1 MELFCELL
9 LTAAVTLIAALLL
22 ATLFAANDPPRRA
35 DRAAAAIAEEVVEE
49 ERIIEVDEV
58 RRGEGRALAE
68 AEGWVEVEKA
78 PAVAVEEVQELECLP
93 EEEEVP
99 VKAARE
105 VRLGARVGEVEEGG
119 DGVKRRDLI
128 PAAAVTA
135 VGAEA
140 SPQVSGAD
148 EAVPREVIGVAG
160 LEERS
165 VQDVE
170 VKQHDLGAE
179 VAPIEVLEA
188 GSEKRGVEV
197 AEASPQ
203 VVEVAEVFPLETE
216 AVQVEQHHLVAEV
229 TPAEDVLDAG
239 LAGKSVQ
246 PIQAR
251 PDELDSEAAPEEIE
265 TEAVQVK
272 QQHLVAEVTHAE
284 DVLDAGLTGKS
295 VQPIQA
301 RPDELDS
308 ETAPEEILDVALE
321 KKEEQV
327 VEVKERELPA
337 EAAAQPVLD
346 VPLAEKEEL
355 KDHHPDEEAVN
366 VREEVQNKEEA
377 KCEAHPVDQQEELV
391 PKEESVARKTDHVN
405 VSHEGSSSD
414 KVVTEVPVE
423 AVTLPRLPEG
433 HTESDMDFEEWEG
446 IERTEVE
453 KRFGAAAAF
462 AASGAGAAALSKLDS
477 DVQLQLQGLL
487 KVAIDGPCYDSTQ
500 PLTLRPSSRAKW
512 VAWQKLGNMH
522 PEIAMEKYM
531 NLLSETIPGWTG
543 NETSDT
549 KKHDL
554 TMTAT
559 SVQRSNQGNEDSTS
573 IDEGTTPNPEKGQ
586 SSGIPA
592 AE

>member
-9 LTAAVTLIAALLL
+9 LTAAVTLLAAFLL
-22 ATLFAANDPPRRA
+22 ATLFAANDPSRRA
-35 DRAAAAIAEEVVEE
+35 DRAAAAIAEAVLEE

-58 RRGEGRALAE
+58 RRGEGRAV

-99 VKAARE
+99 VKAARD
-105 VRLGARVGEVEEGG
+105 VRLGGGAEEVEEGG
-119 DGVKRRDLI
+119 DGVKRRDLAHT
-128 PAAAVTA
+128 AAATA
-135 VGAEA
+135 VVAE
-140 SPQVSGAD
+140 VSLAD
-148 EAVPREVIGVAG
+148 EAVHREVIGVAG
-160 LEERS
+160 LEEGS
-165 VQDVE
+165 AQDVE
-170 VKQHDLGAE
+170 VKQHDMGAE
-179 VAPIEVLEA
+179 VAPIEVLGA
-188 GSEKRGVEV
+188 GSERQRVEV
-197 AEASPQ
+197 AEASPK
-203 VVEVAEVFPLETE
+203 VVEVAEVLPLETE
-216 AVQVEQHHLVAEV
+216 AVQVTQDHLVTEVTPVEEVLDARLAGKSAQPIQARPDELDSETAPEEIETEAVQLKQHHLVAEV

-239 LAGKSVQ
+239 L
-246 PIQAR
+246 
-251 PDELDSEAAPEEIE
+251 
-265 TEAVQVK
+265 
-272 QQHLVAEVTHAE
+272 
-284 DVLDAGLTGKS
+284 TGKS

-301 RPDELDS
+301 TPDELVS
-308 ETAPEEILDVALE
+308 ETAPEEILDVVLE
-321 KKEEQV
+321 EEEQV

-337 EAAAQPVLD
+337 EAATQPVLE
-346 VPLAEKEEL
+346 VPLAGKEEL
-355 KDHHPDEEAVN
+355 KDHHPVEEAVN
-366 VREEVQNKEEA
+366 VNEEVQSKEEA

-391 PKEESVARKTDHVN
+391 PKEEPVARKTDVVN
-405 VSHEGSSSD
+405 VSHECSSGD
-414 KVVTEVPVE
+414 KVALPVE
-423 AVTLPRLPEG
+423 AVTLPGLPEG

-446 IERTEVE
+446 IERSEVE

-462 AASGAGAAALSKLDS
+462 TASGAGAASLSKLDS

-531 NLLSETIPGWTG
+531 NLLSETIPGWMG

-559 SVQRSNQGNEDSTS
+559 GVQRSNQGNEDSNS

-586 SSGIPA
+586 SSDAPA
-592 AE
+592 E

>member
-9 LTAAVTLIAALLL
+9 LTAAVTLLAAFLL

-35 DRAAAAIAEEVVEE
+35 ADRAAAAIAEEAVEE

-58 RRGEGRALAE
+58 RRGGGRAV

-78 PAVAVEEVQELECLP
+78 PAVAVEEVRELECLP
-93 EEEEVP
+93 EEELP
-99 VKAARE
+99 VKVARE
-105 VRLGARVGEVEEGG
+105 VRLGAGVGEVEEGG
-119 DGVKRRDLI
+119 DGVKRRDLT
-128 PAAAVTA
+128 PATA
-135 VGAEA
+135 VVAET

-160 LEERS
+160 LEEGS

-170 VKQHDLGAE
+170 VKPHDLGAE
-179 VAPIEVLEA
+179 VAPIEVLGA
-188 GSEKRGVEV
+188 GSERQRVGV

-216 AVQVEQHHLVAEV
+216 AVQVTQDHLVAEDVLDAGLAGKSAQPIQATPDELDSETAPKEIEAEAVQVKQHHLAAEV

-246 PIQAR
+246 PIQA
-251 PDELDSEAAPEEIE
+251 
-265 TEAVQVK
+265 T
-272 QQHLVAEVTHAE
+272 
-284 DVLDAGLTGKS
+284 
-295 VQPIQA
+295 
-301 RPDELDS
+301 PDELDS
-308 ETAPEEILDVALE
+308 ETAPEKILDVALE
-321 KKEEQV
+321 EEEQV

-337 EAAAQPVLD
+337 EAATQPVLD

-355 KDHHPDEEAVN
+355 KDHHPAEESFN
-366 VREEVQNKEEA
+366 LHEEVQSKKEA
-377 KCEAHPVDQQEELV
+377 KCEAHRVDQQEELV
-391 PKEESVARKTDHVN
+391 PKEEPVGRKTDVVN
-405 VSHEGSSSD
+405 VSAKCSSGD
-414 KVVTEVPVE
+414 EVALPVE
-423 AVTLPRLPEG
+423 AVTLPGLPEG

-446 IERTEVE
+446 IERSEVE

-531 NLLSETIPGWTG
+531 NLLSETIPGWMG
-543 NETSDT
+543 NETSDA
-549 KKHDL
+549 KKHDV

-559 SVQRSNQGNEDSTS
+559 SVQRSNQG
-573 IDEGTTPNPEKGQ
+573 PEL
-586 SSGIPA
+586 
-592 AE
+592 